1 MINLLPRFDTFAV
14 ATDNSTLSL
23 CLMEWLPKWV
33 VRFIVEKAP
42 IKRLEHVRMTRDLT
56 DEVAKQLLNEK
67 YEALAA
73 DKPKRDIMSLLGTLL
88 VFGLFVDMTLTYSM
102 SVKANVSENPKSRLN
117 PEELLSQMK

>member
-73 DKPKRDIMSLLGTLL
+73 DKPKRDIMSLLGTLPA
-88 VFGLFVDMTLTYSM
+88 FGLFVDMTLTYSM